1 MPLRHTSYAIMSIY
15 SHLPLWHIRIIGNGE
30 REMTQAYKGYLI
42 IATARGDY
50 IVEKDRCRIATR
62 SSLAAAK
69 AAIDVLTS

>member
-1 MPLRHTSYAIMSIY
+1 
-15 SHLPLWHIRIIGNGE
+15 
-30 REMTQAYKGYLI
+30 MTQAYKGYLI